1 MHKTSLLIVTK
12 DNLLHPLALA
22 SDNLLCALPSK
33 LTEIKFA
40 ESVLQKLLSKEWNW
54 TIQQPINT
62 ISRNQ
67 LSEIQYVQENYTQPR
82 IGMFKSI

>member
-22 SDNLLCALPSK
+22 SDNLLCELPSK

-82 IGMFKSI
+82 IGKFKSI